1 MTEIKY
7 KYIYD
12 VFGMQIGVIPI
23 SVDEIDS
30 KKVIDEIEKSIDNEI
45 ETSLQKAIKE
55 FKGTF
60 VSYQQEA

>member
-1 MTEIKY
+1 MRSNYAE
-7 KYIYD
+7 
-12 VFGMQIGVIPI
+12 V
-23 SVDEIDS
+23 S
-30 KKVIDEIEKSIDNEI
+30 KAIREKKAIDNEI